1 MLRTDTSLSVQR
13 FPFRA
18 MGSACEVVLASSSD
32 KDAQRLAQMAI
43 SEVIRIEFNPR
54 EITYPQLLEVFWQSH
69 DPGYE
74 VPLRQYRNAVFYL
87 NEGQKAPNWN
97 QRAYNSPLSSSLG

>member
-43 SEVIRIEFNPR
+43 SEVIRIERKYSRYTADSVVSQVNQQAGVAPVAWR
-54 EITYPQLLEVFWQSH
+54 CVFAG
-69 DPGYE
+69 PG
-74 VPLRQYRNAVFYL
+74 P
-87 NEGQKAPNWN
+87 G
-97 QRAYNSPLSSSLG
+97 